1 MSEGGERM
9 HLYLCRPHWVTDPD
23 HLARC
28 HDLLDE
34 EEKARHAR
42 FKFERDARLF
52 LVSHA
57 LVRTALS
64 DFAANVSVHPAAWRF
79 ETNAYGRPRIV
90 QESGAPSMH
99 FSLSHT
105 HGLAACVV
113 ASTAD
118 VGVDAEAE
126 SRNLDMATLAPRV
139 MSPSELPRFQ
149 SASAAVQRKQFLS
162 LWTLKEA
169 FTKARGLGLNLPV
182 EKLSFFVNGHTIHFG
197 CPVEVEDKPGSWEL
211 RLMQP
216 TSEHYLSLVTR
227 PVGEATPALQSKWY
241 VPLMGERTAEA
252 KPALL
257 ASTHPAGATATSS
270 PC

>member
-34 EEKARHAR
+34 KEKARHAR

-52 LVSHA
+52 LSSHA

-64 DFAANVSVHPAAWRF
+64 DFAASASVHPATWRF
-79 ETNAYGRPRIV
+79 ETNPYGRPRIV
-90 QESGAPSMH
+90 QEDGVPSMH

-105 HGLAACVV
+105 HGLAACMV
-113 ASTAD
+113 ATSAD

-126 SRNLDMATLAPRV
+126 SRNLDMATLAPRI
-139 MSPSELPRFQ
+139 MSPSELSRFQ
-149 SASAAVQRKQFLS
+149 SASTAAQRRQFLS

-197 CPVEVEDKPGSWEL
+197 CSADVEDKPASWEFC
-211 RLMQP
+211 LMQP

-227 PVGEATPALQSKWY
+227 FVSETTPALQTKWY
-241 VPLMGERTAEA
+241 VPLVGERTAEA
-252 KPALL
+252 KPTLL
-257 ASTHPAGATATSS
+257 ASTHPARG
-270 PC
+270 C